1 MWSIALRWLPRRL
14 LTSLRSPMMWSM
26 ARRCSSRLRRRSSSS
41 LTCSWRPVGDS
52 SRSSSTAASGRRSLT
67 RGHSVPSGLLPL
79 GRPPLQ
85 LFPQAFQLP
94 FEGDH
99 LELAAD
105 DHLLELLEV
114 QDLLLQL
121 GLGLLEVA
129 DHLLVGAHV
138 AEDADGADDLA
149 VIAEGGGVEG
159 GGDDLAAG
167 AAGVEAGVPGYAARD
182 DLTEGGAQLPG
193 LLGADE
199 AGERLLDQLVRA
211 EAEQGED
218 GVVGLEDLA
227 LEVGDDEGV
236 GGVLDE
242 ALGVGAG
249 LVELAH
255 VAEDADGADDLAVGV
270 AEGGG
275 IEGGGDALAAG
286 AAGVEAG
293 VAGDAARDDLA
304 EGGGELTGL
313 LGADEARERLLQHL
327 VGAEAEELGD
337 GVVGLEDLALE
348 VGDEHGVGGVL
359 DEALGVGAGLV
370 ELAHVAQDTDGADD
384 LAVGIAEGGGV
395 EGGGDDLAAGAA
407 GVEAGVA
414 GDAALD
420 DLAEGGGELTGL
432 LGADE
437 ARERLLQHLVLAEA
451 EELGDGV
458 VGLEDLALEVGDEHG
473 VGRVGDDGIGI
484 ERAVPFAA
492 AVPTD
497 DGRLG
502 VEARSFGHWPRLL
515 PPPGGTVPTV
525 YACRVAGVHSPCQTI
540 PCVRHVLANDLQWL
554 RISCERT

>member
-67 RGHSVPSGLLPL
+67 RGHSVASGLLPL

-94 FEGDH
+94 LEGDH

-159 GGDDLAAG
+159 GGDD
-167 AAGVEAGVPGYAARD
+167 
-182 DLTEGGAQLPG
+182 
-193 LLGADE
+193 
-199 AGERLLDQLVRA
+199 
-211 EAEQGED
+211 
-218 GVVGLEDLA
+218 
-227 LEVGDDEGV
+227 
-236 GGVLDE
+236 
-242 ALGVGAG
+242 
-249 LVELAH
+249 
-255 VAEDADGADDLAVGV
+255 
-270 AEGGG
+270 
-275 IEGGGDALAAG
+275 LAAG

-359 DEALGVGAGLV
+359 DEALGVGPGLV
-370 ELAHVAQDTDGADD
+370 ELPHVAQDADGPDH
-384 LAVGIAEGGGV
+384 LAIRVAQGRGV
-395 EGGGDDLAAGAA
+395 EARGDDLAARTARIQDHVPHDTA
-407 GVEAGVA
+407 FDHFAQCRR
-414 GDAALD
+414 
-420 DLAEGGGELTGL
+420 ELPRF
-432 LGADE
+432 LGTDE
-437 ARERLLQHLVLAEA
+437 A
-451 EELGDGV
+451 
-458 VGLEDLALEVGDEHG
+458 
-473 VGRVGDDGIGI
+473 
-484 ERAVPFAA
+484 
-492 AVPTD
+492 
-497 DGRLG
+497 
-502 VEARSFGHWPRLL
+502 
-515 PPPGGTVPTV
+515 
-525 YACRVAGVHSPCQTI
+525 
-540 PCVRHVLANDLQWL
+540 
-554 RISCERT
+554 

>member
-26 ARRCSSRLRRRSSSS
+26 ARRCWSGLRRRSPGS

-94 FEGDH
+94 LEGDH

-167 AAGVEAGVPGYAARD
+167 AAGVEAGV
-182 DLTEGGAQLPG
+182 
-193 LLGADE
+193 
-199 AGERLLDQLVRA
+199 
-211 EAEQGED
+211 
-218 GVVGLEDLA
+218 
-227 LEVGDDEGV
+227 VGD
-236 GGVLDE
+236 
-242 ALGVGAG
+242 AG
-249 LVELAH
+249 R
-255 VAEDADGADDLAVGV
+255 DG
-270 AEGGG
+270 
-275 IEGGGDALAAG
+275 
-286 AAGVEAG
+286 
-293 VAGDAARDDLA
+293 LA

-313 LGADEARERLLQHL
+313 LGADEAGERLLQHL

-370 ELAHVAQDTDGADD
+370 ELAHVAQDADRADD
-384 LAVGIAEGGGV
+384 LAVGVAEGGGV
-395 EGGGDDLAAGAA
+395 ERGGDDLAAGAPW
-407 GVEAGVA
+407 VEPSIA
-414 GDAALD
+414 GDATLH
-420 DLAEGGGELTGL
+420 DLPEGGHELSGFIVFENTRQPPRY
-432 LGADE
+432 A
-437 ARERLLQHLVLAEA
+437 LVPYET
-451 EELGDGV
+451 
-458 VGLEDLALEVGDEHG
+458 H
-473 VGRVGDDGIGI
+473 
-484 ERAVPFAA
+484 
-492 AVPTD
+492 
-497 DGRLG
+497 
-502 VEARSFGHWPRLL
+502 
-515 PPPGGTVPTV
+515 
-525 YACRVAGVHSPCQTI
+525 
-540 PCVRHVLANDLQWL
+540 
-554 RISCERT
+554 

>member
-26 ARRCSSRLRRRSSSS
+26 AWRCSSRLRRRSSSS
-41 LTCSWRPVGDS
+41 FTCSRRPVGDS

-79 GRPPLQ
+79 GRPPLP

-94 FEGDH
+94 LEGDH
-99 LELAAD
+99 LELAAH
-105 DHLLELLEV
+105 DHLLELLQV

-138 AEDADGADDLA
+138 A
-149 VIAEGGGVEG
+149 
-159 GGDDLAAG
+159 
-167 AAGVEAGVPGYAARD
+167 
-182 DLTEGGAQLPG
+182 Q
-193 LLGADE
+193 
-199 AGERLLDQLVRA
+199 
-211 EAEQGED
+211 
-218 GVVGLEDLA
+218 
-227 LEVGDDEGV
+227 
-236 GGVLDE
+236 
-242 ALGVGAG
+242 
-249 LVELAH
+249 
-255 VAEDADGADDLAVGV
+255 DADGADDLAVGV
-270 AEGGG
+270 
-275 IEGGGDALAAG
+275 
-286 AAGVEAG
+286 
-293 VAGDAARDDLA
+293 
-304 EGGGELTGL
+304 
-313 LGADEARERLLQHL
+313 
-327 VGAEAEELGD
+327 
-337 GVVGLEDLALE
+337 
-348 VGDEHGVGGVL
+348 
-359 DEALGVGAGLV
+359 
-370 ELAHVAQDTDGADD
+370 
-384 LAVGIAEGGGV
+384 AEGGGV

-414 GDAALD
+414 GDAARD
-420 DLAEGGGELTGL
+420 DLAEGGGELAGL

-437 ARERLLQHLVLAEA
+437 ARERLLDQLVRAEA

-515 PPPGGTVPTV
+515 APPGG
-525 YACRVAGVHSPCQTI
+525 
-540 PCVRHVLANDLQWL
+540 
-554 RISCERT
+554 